1 MTVSLAGGVRH
12 PKIYAYTIDQYA
24 DTAWVGVRKGKGLI
38 KIGET
43 QRGVEVR
50 IREQLNAV
58 KMPVST
64 PYSLLLTE
72 SAITDDGR
80 VFTDKEVHRALERAG
95 VRNVDGEWYECTAE
109 EVDKV
114 SDAPVF

>member
-12 PKIYAYTIDQYA
+12 PKIYAYTIEQFA
-24 DTAWVGVRKGKGLI
+24 ETAWVGDRKGKGLI
-38 KIGET
+38 KVGET
-43 QRGVEVR
+43 QRIVGTR

-64 PYSLLLTE
+64 PYTLLLAE

-80 VFTDKEVHRALERAG
+80 IFTDKEVHRALARAG
-95 VRNVDGEWYECTAE
+95 VRNVNGEWYE
-109 EVDKV
+109 
-114 SDAPVF
+114 